1 MTAGHRPIVV
11 GITGASGAAY
21 SVRLLE
27 VLLGAGRSVQL
38 SISPSGAV
46 VLRQELGLLVDLEE
60 FNLADLLPAAER
72 RASDPRLAPLRALLG
87 PVPRPIGEHEVQPST
102 GQLTYHHHE
111 NLLAPMASGSALTDG
126 MVICPCS
133 GGTLSAIATAASGNL
148 IQRAADVHLKE
159 RRKLILVPRE
169 TPLSIIQLENMRRVA
184 DAGAIVLPAMPGFYH
199 GATSIAELI
208 DFVVAR
214 ICDQLG
220 VEHELMR
227 RWGEKTES
235 GERKAE
241 SEEVADV

>member
-1 MTAGHRPIVV
+1 MSAGNRPIVV

-21 SVRLLE
+21 AVRLLE
-27 VLLGAGRSVQL
+27 VLLAADRSVHL

-46 VLRQELGLLVDLEE
+46 VLRQELGLIVDLVE
-60 FNLADLLPAAER
+60 FHQADLLPDADR
-72 RASDPRLAPLRALLG
+72 RANDPRLALLRALLG
-87 PVPRPIGEHEVQPST
+87 PAARPTGEHASATPGGE
-102 GQLTYHHHE
+102 LRYHHYE

-159 RRKLILVPRE
+159 GRKLILVPRE

-184 DAGAIVLPAMPGFYH
+184 DAGAVVLPAMPGFYH

-220 VEHELMR
+220 IEHELMR
-227 RWGEKTES
+227 RWGEKES
-235 GERKAE
+235 GERRVE
-241 SEEVADV
+241 SGVARE